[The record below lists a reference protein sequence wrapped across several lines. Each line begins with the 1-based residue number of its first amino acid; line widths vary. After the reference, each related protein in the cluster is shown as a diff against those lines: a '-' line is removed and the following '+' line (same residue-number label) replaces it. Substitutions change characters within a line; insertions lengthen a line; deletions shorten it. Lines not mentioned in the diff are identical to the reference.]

1 MNRRLSG
8 IVLLAVLLLLP
19 EGIYAERPGIISFIV
34 EPLEYTDLGVIADA
48 IRIPKKGFVVTTQ
61 GLKAEGWIDCDGDSN
76 CIAAG
81 LDTETLH
88 LQQVLQLEIGQIDRN
103 AGTMQGVR
111 GQTMGLL
118 SWQRGESPNPFKG
131 RVKGYA
137 LAVDFDADGDVDGA
151 DFIMNISAKTKGGG
165 KVELQLHGIIREVVP
180 DGLRWDTLDASNVV
194 FKYPGR

>member
-1 MNRRLSG
+1 MLKRLSG

-19 EGIYAERPGIISFIV
+19 EGIYAVHTEIV
-34 EPLEYTDLGVIADA
+34 AFTVDEFEYNDLGDTSVQKSRKGA
-48 IRIPKKGFVVTTQ
+48 IRILTV
-61 GLKAEGWIDCDGDSN
+61 GLEGEGEINCNDNEN
-76 CIAAG
+76 CISAE
-81 LDTETLH
+81 LDGETLYM
-88 LQQVLQLEIGQIDRN
+88 QQVLQLEIGQINRD

-131 RVKGYA
+131 RVKGYV
-137 LAVDFDADGDVDGA
+137 LAVDFDEDGDVDGA

-165 KVELQLHGIIREVVP
+165 KVELQLHGVIREVVP

-194 FKYPGR
+194 FKQPGR